1 MESRTPE
8 PPPSEQYERLID
20 EFGKGWEKG
29 AAERLAA
36 LFTEDAVFMP
46 DPFVTPLR
54 GRDAIQRYWK
64 DIPREQ
70 AEITFKSGE
79 IFVAGP
85 AWFSV
90 EFRCRFRRRRT
101 GEWLDV
107 RGALFCETAGD
118 QISEMRMYWHRAAG
132 DEANT

>member
-1 MESRTPE
+1 MEARTPE
-8 PPPSEQYERLID
+8 PREQYERLIG

-29 AAERLAA
+29 AADRLAVI
-36 LFTEDAVFMP
+36 FTEDGVFMP
-46 DPFVTPLR
+46 DPFTAPLR

-70 AEITFKSGE
+70 AEITFKTGE

-85 AWFSV
+85 TWFSV

-107 RGALFCETAGD
+107 RGALFCETATD
-118 QISEMRMYWHRAAG
+118 QISEMRMYWHRVAVN
-132 DEANT
+132 EANT

>member
-1 MESRTPE
+1 MIATSPPE
-8 PPPSEQYERLID
+8 AHSLEPKKQYAALIE

-29 AAERLAA
+29 KGDRIVTV
-36 LFTEDAVFMP
+36 FTDDAVFMP
-46 DPFVTPLR
+46 DPFTSPLR
-54 GRDAIQRYWK
+54 GRDASLEYWK

-85 AWFSV
+85 WFSV

-101 GEWLDV
+101 GEWMDV
-107 RGALFCETAGD
+107 RGNCFCETSEGR
-118 QISEMRMYWHRAAG
+118 ISEMRMYWHRQAQP
-132 DEANT
+132 

>member
-1 MESRTPE
+1 MEARTPE
-8 PPPSEQYERLID
+8 PREQYERLIG

-29 AAERLAA
+29 SSDRIAAI
-36 LFTEDAVFMP
+36 FTEDAVFLA
-46 DPFVTPLR
+46 DPFAAALR
-54 GRDAIQRYWK
+54 GREAIQRYWK

-85 AWFSV
+85 SWFSV

-101 GEWLDV
+101 GEWVDA
-107 RGALFCETAGD
+107 RGALFCETAAG
-118 QISEMRMYWHRAAG
+118 QISEMRMYWHRVTDTAAG
-132 DEANT
+132 ANT

>member
-1 MESRTPE
+1 MEARTPE
-8 PPPSEQYERLID
+8 PREQYERLIG

-36 LFTEDAVFMP
+36 LFTEDAVLMP

-54 GRDAIQRYWK
+54 GRDAIQRYWT

-70 AEITFKSGE
+70 AEITFKRGE
-79 IFVAGP
+79 IVVAGP
-85 AWFSV
+85 AGFSV

-118 QISEMRMYWHRAAG
+118 HISEMRMYWHRAAG